1 MPRFNAPLALLLAAS
16 LALASSASADGPP
29 ITFSGGGTYNIFD
42 DDREVD
48 DDYGYY
54 GAVEF
59 RFTERWAAEFWLSDA
74 EDIEGDNGFDVDA
87 LRWHLDALYYLK
99 PRGNLH
105 PYLAAGGGQLER
117 EWDVPN
123 GNLDEVDSEA
133 NFGGGVHWYFT
144 DNFSL
149 RGDARYLFGFDDDTS
164 DFTVSIGLSYRL
176 GAPQKRRVA
185 AAPEPAPEPEPEPE
199 PLDSDGDGVI
209 DNEDACPGTPAG
221 RRVDARGCE
230 PRFVRGESVELKV
243 NFGFDSANVDTNYLD
258 DIKQLADF
266 MKRHPDVSTVIEAH
280 TDSMGPEAYNQ
291 GLSQRR
297 ADAVIEVLTSR
308 YGIDAARL
316 EAQGLG
322 ESQPIANNETEAG
335 RAANRRVVA
344 SIATEDRVEE

>member
-1 MPRFNAPLALLLAAS
+1 MPSSHAPLALLLAAL
-16 LALASSASADGPP
+16 LAVASTASAEGPP
-29 ITFSGGGTYNIFD
+29 ITFSAGGSYNIFD

-48 DDYGYY
+48 DDSAYF
-54 GAVEF
+54 GAIEF
-59 RFTERWAAEFWLSDA
+59 RFTERWATEFWYSDGEA
-74 EDIEGDNGFDVDA
+74 DGDNGFDVDT

-99 PRGNLH
+99 PRGNLQ

-123 GNLDEVDSEA
+123 GNLDEVDNEA

-176 GAPQKRRVA
+176 GTPQPRRRA
-185 AAPEPAPEPEPEPE
+185 AEPEPAPEPEPEPE
-199 PLDSDGDGVI
+199 PLDSDGDGVL
-209 DNEDACPGTPAG
+209 DEDDACPGTPAG

-230 PRFVRGESVELKV
+230 PRFIAGESVQLKV
-243 NFGFDSANVDTNYLD
+243 NFGFDSANVDPNFLD
-258 DIKQLADF
+258 DIQALADF
-266 MKRHPDVSTVIEAH
+266 MKRHPEVTTTIEAH
-280 TDSMGPEAYNQ
+280 TDSMGPEAYNL

-297 ADAVIEVLTSR
+297 ADSVIEVLTNRFGIAASR
-308 YGIDAARL
+308 LTAEGF
-316 EAQGLG
+316 G
-322 ESQPIANNETEAG
+322 ESQPIESNDTEAG

-344 SIATEDRVEE
+344 SIATEGRME